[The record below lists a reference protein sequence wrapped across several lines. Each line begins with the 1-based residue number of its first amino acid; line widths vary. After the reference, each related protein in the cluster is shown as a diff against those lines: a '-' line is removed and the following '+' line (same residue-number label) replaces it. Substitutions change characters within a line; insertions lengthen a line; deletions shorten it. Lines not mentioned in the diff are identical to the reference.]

1 MWMPVS
7 LARWVMLLPNEVSEN
22 ASGNVDFFFAGNSSL
37 IMASPRLF
45 GALVALAATSE
56 PLALTDTPP

>member
-1 MWMPVS
+1 
-7 LARWVMLLPNEVSEN
+7 MLLPNEVSEN